1 MGTGFVGLCWEV
13 LAAWAIVLRGG
24 GALSHISKR
33 EAQRSPGLRKQYIHF
48 LPTASSVTLRSASA
62 LAVSSKPVS

>member
-13 LAAWAIVLRGG
+13 LAAWATVLRGG

-33 EAQRSPGLRKQYIHF
+33 EAKGHQ
-48 LPTASSVTLRSASA
+48 A
-62 LAVSSKPVS
+62 

>member
-13 LAAWAIVLRGG
+13 LAAWDTVLRGG

-33 EAQRSPGLRKQYIHF
+33 EAKGHQ
-48 LPTASSVTLRSASA
+48 A
-62 LAVSSKPVS
+62 